1 MTGKPLIVATLTK
14 NARESVRVALDE
26 FRGHNLLDLR
36 VVVPLAAHAAVMT
49 PTAKGISVNVAM
61 IPSLRAAL
69 ADAEAQAVA
78 LGWLPEA
85 SA

>member
-1 MTGKPLIVATLTK
+1 MTGKPLIIATLTK

-36 VVVPLAAHAAVMT
+36 VVVPLAAHAATLT
-49 PTAKGISVNVAM
+49 PTGKGISVNVAM

-69 ADAEAQAVA
+69 ADAEARAIV
-78 LGWLPEA
+78 LGWLPA
-85 SA
+85 GDG